1 MTDSSHLLATVNLV
15 LGGLVFLLGFVILRE
30 NPRQRLNRVVS
41 MLLLFGGLGAVL
53 SALTL
58 LVSDTGGGAGL
69 QSNVAY
75 LWELFFPTAFLLASI
90 FPEERE
96 FVRPFRLPGGM
107 RSPNFIL
114 LVYSPH
120 AFHFLLVLVTSMLP
134 SEASTHASVG
144 FGRSLLDLL
153 TVVGKL
159 FLSI

>member
-1 MTDSSHLLATVNLV
+1 MTNSSHLLATVNLV

-58 LVSDTGGGAGL
+58 LVPGKGEGAGL

-75 LWELFFPTAFLLASI
+75 LWELFFPTAFLFASI

-96 FVRPFRLPGGM
+96 FTRPITLPGGM

-120 AFHFLLVLVTSMLP
+120 AFHFLLVVATSFIP
-134 SEASTHASVG
+134 GESSAHASVG
-144 FGRSLLDLL
+144 FGRSLLDLIA
-153 TVVGKL
+153 VV
-159 FLSI
+159 